1 MKTSVELL
9 LEIINKI
16 GSHAVIQNSN
26 AFFDELPVFFYSGL
40 IRISKNNALR
50 KKGYQIYSNNI
61 VAGGS
66 STNDKI
72 VGILK
77 CAAELIERFC
87 LFTFHPDAISIKSR
101 QEIASHHNG
110 IDPQTIHPQIKEG
123 KFGWIKGIELN
134 TNKEVSL
141 PAQMVYLNYYSWA
154 RKNHNEPKFI
164 QQISNGGCFGFT
176 KESAIVRGIYELIE
190 RDAILTKYLAHLP
203 LYSIA
208 ISSIKNKEV
217 QSLYQT
223 IRQYNFENIL
233 VDATSDL
240 GIPTYFS
247 AAIDNSGIVPQV
259 TYGAKA
265 SLHSMDAII
274 GAIEESHMGR
284 TWVRYELLQRGGLI
298 PHVSP
303 KTIRT
308 RLERAFYYADRKN
321 SMPLLNSLKHKA
333 FSVTA
338 GPLQKDLDSDKNE
351 LNFLLDILKKKGI
364 QVIAVDVKPPFLGE
378 YPIFIYK
385 IIMPDLQFLYL
396 EEGTKNINR
405 ERIEKVCAFYGK
417 PFPAQLNEIPHF
429 LL

>member
-9 LEIINKI
+9 LEIINAI

-40 IRISKNNALR
+40 IRITKNNELR
-50 KKGYQIYSNNI
+50 RKGYQIYSDNI

-72 VGILK
+72 IGILK

-87 LFTFHPDAISIKSR
+87 LFTFHPDTISIKSR
-101 QEIASHHNG
+101 QEMSSHTNT
-110 IDPQTIHPQIKEG
+110 IDPQTIHPQIKG
-123 KFGWIKGIELN
+123 GQFGWIKGKELN
-134 TNKEVSL
+134 TNKDVSL

-154 RKNHNEPKFI
+154 RKNHKEPRFI

-176 KESAIVRGIYELIE
+176 KESAMLRGIYELIE
-190 RDAILTKYLAHLP
+190 RDAILTKYLARLP
-203 LYSIA
+203 LYSID
-208 ISSIKNKEV
+208 ITSIRNKEI
-217 QSLYQT
+217 QSLHQT
-223 IRQYNFENIL
+223 IKQYNFENVL

-284 TWVRYELLQRGGLI
+284 TWVRYELLQRDGVI
-298 PHVSP
+298 PHISP
-303 KTIRT
+303 NAIRT
-308 RLERAFYYADRKN
+308 RLERAFYYADKKN
-321 SMPLLNSLKHKA
+321 SMPLFNSLKHIK
-333 FSVTA
+333 FSS
-338 GPLQKDLDSDKNE
+338 GISPLQKNLDSDKNE
-351 LNFLLDILKKKGI
+351 LDLLLDILKKRGI
-364 QVIAVDVKPPFLGE
+364 RVIAVDVKPPFLDK

-385 IIMPDLQFLYL
+385 IIMPDLQYLYL
-396 EEGTKNINR
+396 EEGTKNINS
-405 ERIEKVCAFYGK
+405 ERIGKVCAFYGK
-417 PFPAQLNEIPHF
+417 QLPNRFNEIPHF